1 MESSR
6 PKKRPRGGLRQRL
19 KRSNEGIEEN
29 NDVTSALALLL
40 LSLFEWGFFSPQ
52 RVQQIAEMAVRDIKA
67 AAEDPSILK
76 NLETLANL
84 GTKGKH
90 SNNIHA
96 ELMSKV
102 EHVPAIPRPFSAK
115 IPLKGF
121 PNSMQYFLLP
131 HEMFSCIYH
140 NYKNLWNT
148 AIVPSVDRVK
158 KFWRSM
164 RLHPSMQGH
173 PMKADDFWDAQTV
186 PLAVHGDGVPITG
199 IGKVWS
205 RVKTNYS
212 WYSLLGHGNTA
223 SMLMWIWGFFDKLKV
238 GNQTEGT
245 LHEFYTLLKW
255 SFLALASGK
264 WPSHDH
270 RGVKKLGSLT
280 ATFPCVFLFPGI
292 FPKLRQPFSKFHQCH
307 SSQSLSWLKVE
318 RFEFQFEVVHFIH
331 HETIFPRCRF
341 LKSHDPKGLQQ
352 IQKRAWKPTH
362 CWLVDGKLCC
372 GHWQVTWITFAA
384 CWEPQT
390 IP

>member
-19 KRSNEGIEEN
+19 KRSNESVEEN

-40 LSLFEWGFFSPQ
+40 LSLFAWGFFSPQ

-67 AAEDPSILK
+67 VAEDPSILK

-121 PNSMQYFLLP
+121 PHSMQYFLLP
-131 HEMFSCIYH
+131 HEMFACIYH

-158 KFWRSM
+158 RFWRSM

-173 PMKADDFWDAQTV
+173 PMKADDLWDTNTV
-186 PLAVHGDGVPITG
+186 PIAVHGDGVPITG
-199 IGKVWS
+199 IGKIWS
-205 RVKTNYS
+205 RVMTNYS

-238 GNQTEGT
+238 GDQTEGT
-245 LHEFYTLLKW
+245 LHEFYSLLKW
-255 SFLALASGK
+255 SFLALASGQ

-270 RGVKKLGSLT
+270 RGVKQLGSLT
-280 ATFPCVFLFPGI
+280 ATFLCWFLFPGI
-292 FPKLRQPFSKFHQCH
+292 FPKLRQGNPF
-307 SSQSLSWLKVE
+307 QSFIDVTPLKV
-318 RFEFQFEVVHFIH
+318 
-331 HETIFPRCRF
+331 
-341 LKSHDPKGLQQ
+341 SHGL
-352 IQKRAWKPTH
+352 RLNGLSSNW
-362 CWLVDGKLCC
+362 KLCMSSIIKPYFL
-372 GHWQVTWITFAA
+372 GVGF
-384 CWEPQT
+384 
-390 IP
+390 